1 MKLLILLVVVVGIVA
16 VAQLARVYELT
27 AKLRKTKE
35 EEISYA
41 DNRLNAA
48 LWIVFMVLFYAGVI
62 WLFVAYG
69 DYLPTSASAHGE
81 SVDTLMGFNLIII
94 VAVFFVVNTL
104 LFYFASKYYYRKDRK
119 AKFFPHDNRLEL
131 VWTVI
136 PSIVLAVIIIY
147 GLRTWNDMTGEA
159 GEDALRVEIY
169 SKQFDWTARYAGAD
183 SEFGLS
189 SYNLITPTN
198 PLGIVTKDGI
208 AESLAEIN
216 ASREKIQ
223 QELAYERGLLINEKL
238 RIEAQLHADAHHDHG
253 DHGDHADHGMSP
265 ELKANLEKRLAE
277 IETMLAS
284 DKVTILT
291 DAAIKT
297 RREKLK
303 RLDRHVQ
310 RIMELEDF
318 NFENGVA
325 AWEAGK
331 DDKVIKGEFHLPVGK
346 EVEFIFRSRDVIH
359 SAYMPHFRAQMNC
372 VPGVPTRF
380 KMTPTITTD
389 SMRLIT
395 GDENFDFVLLCNK
408 VCGAAHFNMQMK
420 VVVETEEQYKA
431 WLEQLDTFYV
441 QKPEEGSEEAAPAEG
456 TPVESTE
463 VPAEGE
469 TITAALNQ
477 Q

>member
-1 MKLLILLVVVVGIVA
+1 MKLLILLVVVVGIIA

-48 LWIVFMVLFYAGVI
+48 LWILFMVLFYAGVI
-62 WLFVAYG
+62 YLFIAYG
-69 DYLPTSASAHGE
+69 DYAPPSASAHGAD
-81 SVDTLMGFNLIII
+81 VDTLMSFNLIII
-94 VAVFFVVNTL
+94 TFVFFLVNTL
-104 LFYFASKYYYRKDRK
+104 LFWFASKYYYRKERK

-131 VWTVI
+131 IWTVI

-147 GLRTWNDMTGEA
+147 GLRTWNAMTDEA
-159 GEDALRVEIY
+159 DPDALRVEIY

-183 SEFGLS
+183 GEFGVS
-189 SYNLITPTN
+189 NYNLITSSN
-198 PLGIVTKDGI
+198 PLGIITEDGI
-208 AESLAEIN
+208 QESLDEIN
-216 ASREKIQ
+216 EQRERLRT
-223 QELAYERGLLINEKL
+223 ELAYERGHLLSE
-238 RIEAQLHADAHHDHG
+238 HADIERQLKKGG
-253 DHGDHADHGMSP
+253 DEMS
-265 ELKANLEKRLAE
+265 EQLRSRLEERKKE
-277 IETMLAS
+277 IGQMLES

-291 DAAIKT
+291 DAAYKS
-297 RREKLK
+297 RQQRLK

-310 RIMELEDF
+310 RIMELDDF
-318 NFENGVA
+318 TFETGVTG
-325 AWEAGK
+325 WEAGK
-331 DDKVIKGEFHLPVGK
+331 DDKIIKGEFHLPVGR

-395 GDENFDFVLLCNK
+395 GNEDFDYVLLCNK
-408 VCGAAHFNMQMK
+408 VCGAAHFNMAMT
-420 VVVETEEQYKA
+420 VVVETEAQYNA

-441 QKPEEGSEEAAPAEG
+441 QESGDDSE
-456 TPVESTE
+456 E
-463 VPAEGE
+463 VPAEDADEAAEVESG
-469 TITAALNQ
+469 TATAALNN
-477 Q
+477 

>member
-1 MKLLILLVVVVGIVA
+1 MKLLILLVVVVGIIA

-48 LWIVFMVLFYAGVI
+48 LWILFMVLFYAGVI
-62 WLFVAYG
+62 YLFITYG
-69 DYLPTSASAHGE
+69 DYAPPAASEHGAD
-81 SVDTLMGFNLIII
+81 VDTLMSFNMIII
-94 VAVFFVVNTL
+94 TAVFFLVNTL
-104 LFYFASKYYYRKDRK
+104 LFWFASKYYYRKDRK

-147 GLRTWNDMTGEA
+147 GLRTWNAMTDDA
-159 GEDALRVEIY
+159 DPDALRVEIY

-183 SEFGLS
+183 GEFGLS
-189 SYNLITPTN
+189 NYNLITSSN
-198 PLGIVTKDGI
+198 PLGIVTEGGVQ
-208 AESLAEIN
+208 ESLDDIN
-216 ASREKIQ
+216 QQRERLRS
-223 QELAYERGLLINEKL
+223 ELAYERGHLVDERKDIERQLKGSGEDMSEQL
-238 RIEAQLHADAHHDHG
+238 RARLEGRLTEIDE
-253 DHGDHADHGMSP
+253 M
-265 ELKANLEKRLAE
+265 LK
-277 IETMLAS
+277 S

-291 DAAIKT
+291 DAAYKS
-297 RREKLK
+297 RQQRLK

-310 RIMELEDF
+310 RIMEID
-318 NFENGVA
+318 NFTFETGVKG
-325 AWEAGK
+325 WEAGK
-331 DDKVIKGEFHLPVGK
+331 DDKIIKGEFHLPVGR

-395 GDENFDFVLLCNK
+395 GNEDFDYILLCNK
-408 VCGAAHFNMQMK
+408 VCGAAHFNMAMT
-420 VVVETEEQYKA
+420 VVVETEAQYNA

-441 QKPEEGSEEAAPAEG
+441 QETGSENEN
-456 TPVESTE
+456 
-463 VPAEGE
+463 VPAEDADEAAEVEEG
-469 TITAALNQ
+469 TTTAALK
-477 Q
+477 